1 MVLEQQH
8 EHVIIQPLNGS
19 GVNPVILEQ
28 QHEHMA
34 IRPLNGIGGYS
45 VIEQK

>member
-19 GVNPVILEQ
+19 GVNPMILE